1 MGNFARPTCFPQKSI
16 LLIEICFLFLFL
28 LVNDFGVNHALILL
42 FHVGV
47 RLLTRGIETDKAP
60 AQGALETR
68 RPDGKLLVF

>member
-1 MGNFARPTCFPQKSI
+1 MGNFARPTCFPQKST

-60 AQGALETR
+60 AQGVLATR